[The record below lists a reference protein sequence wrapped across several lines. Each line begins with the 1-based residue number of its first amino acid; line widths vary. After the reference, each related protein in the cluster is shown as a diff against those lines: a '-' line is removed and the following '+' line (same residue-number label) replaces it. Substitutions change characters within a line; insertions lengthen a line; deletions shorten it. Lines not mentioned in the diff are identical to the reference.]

1 MFHIYSR
8 YTLLSKIYYY
18 YILKTIYYLI
28 LSNFLLILLINSN
41 FNFNIIFTQKKI

>member
-1 MFHIYSR
+1 MFHIYSG
-8 YTLLSKIYYY
+8 YMLLSKIYYY
-18 YILKTIYYLI
+18 IIKTIYYLI